1 MIQSPLEM
9 RHLQTLVAL
18 ADTGSLSKA
27 AERVF
32 VTQSA
37 LSHQLK
43 LLESHYGSP
52 CSSAAPSRCASPRPA
67 PACWPWRAR
76 CES

>member
-43 LLESHYGSP
+43 LLEGHYGSP
-52 CSSAAPSRCASPRPA
+52 LFERGTKPLRFTQAG
-67 PACWPWRAR
+67 AR
-76 CES
+76 L